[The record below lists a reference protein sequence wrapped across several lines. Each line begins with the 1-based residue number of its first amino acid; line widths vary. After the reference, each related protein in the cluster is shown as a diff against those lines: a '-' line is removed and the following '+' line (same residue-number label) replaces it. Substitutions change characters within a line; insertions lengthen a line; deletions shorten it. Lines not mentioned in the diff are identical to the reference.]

1 MPNNFEDH
9 NYVMSLVTSAQD
21 SDNEQRQEL
30 REAMLFIH
38 KKDGQWEPYWW
49 NLNKGKPRYTF
60 DMTSPVVDQIAG
72 EMEQADF
79 SITINPTGGDST
91 KDDAKVL
98 SGMVR
103 NIERM
108 SNATHVYNS
117 AGRAMVTC
125 GMDGW
130 RVVQKFI
137 DDDSF
142 DQDLGVERISNF
154 IDRVWFD
161 EASEEQD
168 HSDARWG
175 VVLQGLLKED
185 YKARWPEG
193 SEGSVSDGRQANAYY
208 EKPDLITVGEF
219 LYKKAFDRELVLMD
233 NGQVIEVDD
242 DYEKVVDELAQLGIS
257 EKGRRKRKGH
267 KVFSR
272 FYDAGGWLEAE
283 KETVFSFIPVIPT
296 YGNFNIFENKRIC
309 NGAVRPIM
317 DYQRVYNYTES
328 RAITEVALAPRAKIP
343 MTNAMMAGHTDE
355 LSTLNVDDSPVL
367 PFNPDPNLPG
377 YIPQQIGGAQVNQGL
392 AVISNNMQNGIAKAA
407 GLFAANMGE
416 GINGQS
422 GVAIKA
428 LQDKGNTGSVKY
440 FGSQEVAIC
449 HTARI
454 LINAI
459 PKVYD
464 TERQVRIL
472 GEDGAASMATLN
484 EQVQDEQTG
493 EVVTLNDLSKG
504 KYDVSC
510 SAGASFQNRQDETV
524 SSILEMAQADPS
536 IIPANGDIL
545 FANITAPG
553 MDLIAERKRAELF
566 NAGMIPEAQMT
577 DEEKEQMQIIQQQ
590 QAQQGEQPDAMMVA
604 AQAEMQKAQADA
616 QEVLRKSKETES
628 KTQLSIR
635 EQDIKMQKQQIEFAQ
650 KQQNAELNEQKF
662 GMESF
667 MAQQK
672 LIMEQNKAQSDAIA
686 QAVDNLNTQA
696 NTLKT
701 IREASGAD
709 AIIGPGNIEAYAQQA
724 DIVSEE
730 QGNLELE

>member
-9 NYVMSLVTSAQD
+9 KHVMSLVTSAQD
-21 SDNEQRQEL
+21 NDSEQRQEL
-30 REAMLFIH
+30 RDAMLFVH

-49 NLNKGKPRYTF
+49 GLNKNKPRYTF
-60 DMTSPVVDQIAG
+60 DMTGPVIDQIAG

-79 SITINPTGGDST
+79 SITIDPAGGDAS
-91 KDDAKVL
+91 KEDAKVL

-103 NIERM
+103 NIEQM
-108 SNATHVYNS
+108 SNANHVYNS
-117 AGRAMVTC
+117 AGRTMVTC

-130 RVVQKFI
+130 RVIQKFV

-142 DQDLGVERISNF
+142 DQDLAIERVSNF

-168 HSDARWG
+168 KSDARWG

-193 SEGSVSDGRQANAYY
+193 SGGSVSDGRQANAYY

-219 LYKKAFDRELVLMD
+219 LYKKPFDRELVLMD
-233 NGQVIEVDD
+233 NGQVLEVNG
-242 DYEKVVDELAQLGIS
+242 DYEKVVDELARLGIS
-257 EKGRRKRKGH
+257 EKGRRTRKGH

-272 FYDAGGWLEAE
+272 FYDANGWLEPA

-296 YGNFNIFENKRIC
+296 YGNFNIFENKAIYS
-309 NGAVRPIM
+309 GVVRPLM
-317 DYQRVYNYTES
+317 DYQRVFNYTES
-328 RAITEVALAPRAKIP
+328 RAITEAALAPRAKIP
-343 MTNAMMAGHTDE
+343 MTDAMMAGHTDE
-355 LSTLNVDDSPVL
+355 LSTLNVDDSPIL

-377 YIPQQIGGAQVNQGL
+377 YIPQQTGGAQVNQGL
-392 AVISNNMQNGIAKAA
+392 AVISNNMQNGIARAA

-416 GINGQS
+416 GINSQS

-428 LQDKGNTGSVKY
+428 LQDKGNTGSIKY

-464 TERQVRIL
+464 TERKVRVL

-493 EVVTLNDLSKG
+493 EVITLNDLSKG
-504 KYDVSC
+504 KYDVAC
-510 SAGASFQNRQDETV
+510 SAGASFQNKQQETV
-524 SSILEMAQADPS
+524 SSIIEMAQVDPS
-536 IIPANGDIL
+536 IIPVNGDIL
-545 FANITAPG
+545 FSNITAPG
-553 MDLIAERKRAELF
+553 MDLIAERKRSELF
-566 NAGMIPEAQMT
+566 NAGMIPQAQMT
-577 DEEKEQMQIIQQQ
+577 EEETQQMKLIQQQ
-590 QAQQGEQPDAMMVA
+590 QAQQGENPDAMMVA
-604 AQAEMQKAQADA
+604 ALAEVQKAQADA
-616 QEVLRKSKETES
+616 QEVLRKSQETEA

-650 KQQNAELNEQKF
+650 KQQDAELNEQKF

-667 MAQQK
+667 MAEQK
-672 LIMEQNKAQSDAIA
+672 LIMGTE
-686 QAVDNLNTQA
+686 
-696 NTLKT
+696 
-701 IREASGAD
+701 
-709 AIIGPGNIEAYAQQA
+709 
-724 DIVSEE
+724 
-730 QGNLELE
+730 